1 MITDLIGPFLIR
13 LSHCLLVSFIATFSL
28 VFSPLYSDSS
38 TAETITQAEQ
48 DLKSATRSSAVWRLV
63 DKATGSGAVG
73 IDKLLKL
80 AKKNLSEGQED
91 EAKRLAARVSWAAQL
106 GISQANGQK
115 HAKPFY

>member
-1 MITDLIGPFLIR
+1 MIR
-13 LSHCLLVSFIATFSL
+13 LRDVFLVSFIATFSL
-28 VFSPLYSDSS
+28 VFSPLYADSS

-80 AKKNLSEGQED
+80 AKKKLNEGQDD
-91 EAKRLAARVSWAAQL
+91 EAKRLAMRVSWAAQL
-106 GISQANGQK
+106 GINQANEQK
-115 HAKPFY
+115 QAKPFY